1 MNIESLGAVDAIL
14 IAISGVVTVTLML
27 GCLAILITL
36 ISKVVIMIESKNTP
50 ATTEETLQTQPVA
63 EIKNAND
70 PNVAYG
76 GETLLI
82 DVDEKTAACIM
93 AIVSDETGI
102 DLSELVF
109 TKIRAL

>member
-1 MNIESLGAVDAIL
+1 MKIEELSMGDALL
-14 IAISGVVTVTLML
+14 IALSGIATVTIML
-27 GCLAILITL
+27 GCLAILIVI
-36 ISKVVIMIESKNTP
+36 ISKVVASFDTKK
-50 ATTEETLQTQPVA
+50 TTTTQSAPVA
-63 EIKNAND
+63 QPQAQVKD
-70 PNVAYG
+70 PNATYG

-109 TKIRAL
+109 KKIRAL

>member
-1 MNIESLGAVDAIL
+1 MGIESLSAFEAIL
-14 IAISGVVTVTLML
+14 IAVSGILTVTIML
-27 GCLAILITL
+27 GCLSIIIMV
-36 ISKVVIMIESKNTP
+36 ISKVVMTLEGKKAP
-50 ATTEETLQTQPVA
+50 AAPAPVA
-63 EIKNAND
+63 SAPVAPAKD
-70 PNVAYG
+70 PNATYG

-109 TKIRAL
+109 KKIRAL